1 MTDQNTLNDFTQR
14 AKAGV
19 EGFMVGQNE
28 LIQEMNTFSKHWID
42 SVQAQIETTAQL
54 MNQLTSARTLPDVVS
69 ACQDS
74 ASKRGAMIADD
85 GKLLMTDYQ
94 RCMAAAAKCLFTGY
108 KPTASS

>member
-19 EGFMVGQNE
+19 DGFMGGQNE
-28 LIQEMNTFSKHWID
+28 LFQEMNTFSKHWID
-42 SVQAQIETTAQL
+42 SFQAQIETTAQL
-54 MNQLTSARTLPDVVS
+54 MSQLTSARTLPDVVT

-74 ASKRGAMIADD
+74 ASKRGTMIADD
-85 GKLLMTDYQ
+85 GKLLLSDYQ
-94 RCMAAAAKCLFTGY
+94 RCVAAATKCLFNGY